1 MTDTASQPSIDPW
14 KGFRGV
20 CSGTLVLEA
29 IVMLLVLTVIGRVD
43 DGVHLV
49 AWKVIYVLAVAVG
62 MIAACAFQSKPY
74 AMPLNLG
81 LAVAAVVGF
90 VVHPSM
96 GIAGIF
102 FLLVWVYLLYLRSSL
117 RKRIAGGYLPS
128 QHM

>member
-1 MTDTASQPSIDPW
+1 MSEVAQPSVDPW

-29 IVMLLVLTVIGRVD
+29 IVMLLVLTVIARVD

-49 AWKVIYVLAVAVG
+49 AWKVVYVLLVAVG
-62 MIAACAFQSKPY
+62 MIAACAVQSKPY
-74 AMPLNLG
+74 AMALDLG
-81 LAVAAVVGF
+81 LAVAAVAGF